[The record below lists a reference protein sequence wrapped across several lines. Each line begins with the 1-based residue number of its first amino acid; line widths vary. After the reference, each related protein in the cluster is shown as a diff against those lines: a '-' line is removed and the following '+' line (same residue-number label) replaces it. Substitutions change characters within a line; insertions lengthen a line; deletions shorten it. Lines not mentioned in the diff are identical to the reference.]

1 MESDL
6 AQFLHPGNLRLIGVS
21 FLTTASLSFLGCT
34 IGFLAGFGLALMRH
48 PRIIPFAPA
57 RWLAII
63 YTETFRRI
71 PFLVKLMVVFFAFQF
86 AGLNVSMFTVAVT
99 TVALSAAAFASE
111 NVRAGLESIH
121 NNQWDAAETLNMGG
135 FTALRRVILP
145 QAWPVMIPPS
155 MTYSVGLVKST
166 SIASQIGL
174 FELTYAARIMSGK
187 GISAALAYGSILILY
202 FVLCYSLNR
211 FAAWLEIRLA
221 TSRHRQT
228 QRQL

>member
-1 MESDL
+1 VDDL
-6 AQFLHPGNLRLIGVS
+6 QLFLVPGNLRLIGYS
-21 FLTTASLSFLGCT
+21 FLMTLALSALGCG
-34 IGFLAGFGLALMRH
+34 IGFLAGFVLALMRN
-48 PRIIPFAPA
+48 PRVIPVAIL
-57 RWLAII
+57 RWAALI

-71 PFLVKLMVVFFAFQF
+71 PFLVKLMVVFFAYQLSG
-86 AGLNVSMFTVAVT
+86 ANVSMFTVAVT

-121 NNQWDAAETLNMGG
+121 VNQWDAAEAMNMGG

-174 FELTYAARIMSGK
+174 FELTYAARIMTNK
-187 GISAALAYGSILILY
+187 GISAGLAFGTILVLY
-202 FVLCYSLNR
+202 FIICFSLNR
-211 FAAWLEIRLA
+211 FAAWLEVRLG
-221 TSRHRQT
+221 TSRNR
-228 QRQL
+228 RA